1 MTDSLVTLEREVEQ
15 ARAKLATDLASLRS
29 PRPYRQLATDVKS
42 EAQSVGRRILDDLK
56 ARAAANPAA
65 TLAIGAGIAWKFL
78 KDPPIATALIGA
90 GVLSLWRTE
99 RRGISEGDYLSTAQ
113 ERFVEQASR
122 AADTVK
128 DYATKTVTAAGERAS
143 TYAHAAR
150 ETVDELARS
159 VANETAESIDIARDA
174 AKHISDK
181 AVDAAQH
188 AKSTVFEAV
197 RDEGVRDR
205 LLLGVAGLAVV
216 AALGIAY
223 HERANSEVAVA

>member
-99 RRGISEGDYLSTAQ
+99 RRGIEGDYLRTAQ

-128 DYATKTVTAAGERAS
+128 DYATKTVTAAGER
-143 TYAHAAR
+143 AAR

-205 LLLGVAGLAVV
+205 LLFGVAGLAVV
-216 AALGIAY
+216 AALSIAY